1 MYLCYTMA
9 DDMQDLVPI
18 PHYTGNRNLYE
29 EYGLIGKEVYD
40 KEGNYVGIL
49 KSASHSMGVVSK
61 DAIIDFYHPRNKY
74 FFKLK
79 SVPNDKMIQDMAGDL
94 FGGKQ
99 QRKTKRR
106 KQNRR
111 TTKGKRRKS
120 V

>member
-18 PHYTGNRNLYE
+18 PNYTGDKNLYE
-29 EYGLIGKEVYD
+29 KYGLIGKDVYD
-40 KEGNYVGIL
+40 EKGNYIGKLTIAHPGGGIVT
-49 KSASHSMGVVSK
+49 KETFV
-61 DAIIDFYHPRNKY
+61 DFYGPRAKY